1 MKPMVTTLY
10 NGKLPLALADPNGIF
25 TWCPHLN
32 LIFIAM
38 NKMSIWCYRMNGERI
53 YSINNKSIVKHIAF
67 YREYFCLSGTDNLI
81 KIYDSNN
88 GQLVKVLPQEFDGVE
103 FVGWN
108 GTEYRV
114 LVSMPMVYDLVSE
127 LDYLVVSDGKRMAIT
142 FNQLLTVDWECKMS
156 VQQQLN
162 GDLFNQVYVAGDK
175 LVRVRFVVDNQK
187 LYTEQI
193 IKVCQL
199 ISLLEYGEQHIQK
212 IKGLVVPFLLAMD
225 RYMSNLE
232 SECGDLAQYLSDLVV
247 SNIIPEFSKDFWLNQ
262 YGERGHKRMVKLAG
276 VYESCVKDTYQHLVS
291 TTERVISI
299 VGELIGVSKW
309 EQGLL
314 ATTELEALLDQAK
327 LQLKFYYRFIWDL
340 QTERQQVS
348 QFLVWTKSIIDMLN
362 DQECDIAYSTTDVL
376 CFINGAL
383 TKSVMLKYFD
393 IKGVPETPM
402 TNISMDLTTIGE
414 YHRSRVEVEVLQN
427 ISLPSVY
434 TNLKLAQWEE
444 VVVTYQQGN
453 ALVIAN
459 VDGVVS
465 TVQDVYSY
473 QHRQTDLVALT
484 SKSLLIIDSSS
495 CIPIALP
502 ETLFQPTKLIL
513 NQEYGVLLD
522 STRQH
527 YSIFRM

>member
-1 MKPMVTTLY
+1 
-10 NGKLPLALADPNGIF
+10 
-25 TWCPHLN
+25 
-32 LIFIAM
+32 
-38 NKMSIWCYRMNGERI
+38 
-53 YSINNKSIVKHIAF
+53 
-67 YREYFCLSGTDNLI
+67 
-81 KIYDSNN
+81 
-88 GQLVKVLPQEFDGVE
+88 
-103 FVGWN
+103 
-108 GTEYRV
+108 
-114 LVSMPMVYDLVSE
+114 
-127 LDYLVVSDGKRMAIT
+127 
-142 FNQLLTVDWECKMS
+142 
-156 VQQQLN
+156 
-162 GDLFNQVYVAGDK
+162 
-175 LVRVRFVVDNQK
+175 
-187 LYTEQI
+187 
-193 IKVCQL
+193 
-199 ISLLEYGEQHIQK
+199 
-212 IKGLVVPFLLAMD
+212 
-225 RYMSNLE
+225 
-232 SECGDLAQYLSDLVV
+232 
-247 SNIIPEFSKDFWLNQ
+247 
-262 YGERGHKRMVKLAG
+262 
-276 VYESCVKDTYQHLVS
+276 
-291 TTERVISI
+291 
-299 VGELIGVSKW
+299 
-309 EQGLL
+309 
-314 ATTELEALLDQAK
+314 
-327 LQLKFYYRFIWDL
+327 
-340 QTERQQVS
+340 
-348 QFLVWTKSIIDMLN
+348 MLN
-362 DQECDIAYSTTDVL
+362 DQERDIAYSTTDVL

-427 ISLPSVY
+427 ISLPPVY